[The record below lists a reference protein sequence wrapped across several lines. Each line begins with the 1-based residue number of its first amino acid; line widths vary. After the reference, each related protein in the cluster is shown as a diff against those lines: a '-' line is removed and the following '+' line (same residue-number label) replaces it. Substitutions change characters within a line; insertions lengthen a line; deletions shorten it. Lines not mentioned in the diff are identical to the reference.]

1 MKYKKQKKFN
11 KFMTDFAK
19 KVFADR
25 DAMERVIRA
34 EYRPVLE
41 KAEKCAKLGLFLQK
55 QLESKEQQL
64 RLCEIALKESNAR
77 ADREKIEADAWQNVA
92 QLNFKNAERLGHYKW
107 MFWAIF
113 ALNIIQLIVNLICH
127 IWFASKGV

>member
-1 MKYKKQKKFN
+1 MEYKKQKKFN

-19 KVFADR
+19 NVFADR

-41 KAEKCAKLGLFLQK
+41 KAEKCAKLELSLQK

-64 RLCEIALKESNAR
+64 RSCEIALKESNAR
-77 ADREKIEADAWQNVA
+77 ANREKIEAEAWQNVA
-92 QLNFKNAERLGHYKW
+92 QINFKNAERLGHYKW

-113 ALNIIQLIVNLICH
+113 ALNLIQPIVNLICH
-127 IWFASKGV
+127 IWLASKGV